1 MSYGNNTYQ
10 KRTPELPVK
19 IHRIEVQK
27 KNSFRYS
34 LYSEEGFIS
43 GVSDSTLT
51 KHNLKKGT
59 LIDESLY
66 KAITQEE
73 EKWSIREY
81 LVRLLG
87 RRDHASYE
95 LKLKGIKKGYDSEFL
110 DEIISEL
117 EEKNYIN
124 NIAFAQKYAHDKFRF
139 NDWGPNKIRI
149 ELIKKQIDKQ
159 IIENV
164 LEEEFDQKSKIE
176 SIEKLI
182 IKKKPSLLRT
192 DKKKRRKKIFDYLVR
207 KGYEPDL
214 ILKYSDELLQK
225 ISSN

>member
-1 MSYGNNTYQ
+1 MSYKKNTYQ
-10 KRTPELPVK
+10 KKLPDLPVR

-59 LIDESLY
+59 LIDERLY
-66 KAITQEE
+66 QSISQEE

-95 LKLKGIKKGYDSEFL
+95 LKLKGLKKGYGSEFL

-124 NIAFAQKYAHDKFRF
+124 NVAFAQKYAHDKFRF

-164 LEEEFDQKSKIE
+164 LEEEFDQISTIE

-182 IKKKPSLLRT
+182 IKKKPSLLRSSEE
-192 DKKKRRKKIFDYLVR
+192 KRRKKIFDFLFR
-207 KGYEPDL
+207 KGYDSNV
-214 ILKYSDELLQK
+214 ILKEIDRLIELVN
-225 ISSN
+225 S